1 MALSQQG
8 LNGNGQT
15 TNFEVWYEDSLVS
28 KTNVV
33 DNANALLGVVENEFS
48 ITTGWFQTPSG
59 KFGTSHRQKVNL
71 DLNATATS
79 FPGANNSGYVSDI
92 NVDAQNATND
102 HTVAAGRV
110 EHVFMAEWSEILMS
124 LSGGKW
130 NAGDSS
136 GEALSQ
142 FCSILRFQTGHY
154 NYYGSAVAAWL
165 DGDTTVF
172 NGNAVTVNSG
182 RSDWVTKTFTGSG
195 STHGDGDAISFGCAL
210 AFLFYLYTQL
220 KFSETEIIGAGSS
233 TLSGAYAKLTGD
245 QGNPFP
251 AFLDLMASVYPSGT
265 PANIPGPVIDNPF
278 PLAISGFWA
287 NKDTFG
293 KDEVQE
299 IVNKKGGVWSEAF
312 WVVVDGFSESSF
324 NQLGVTVGPFSGSFA
339 NLKGV
344 EIIPN
349 LSIDYENAASPRAP
363 QRIRIPFDIKFS
375 SASLADFPATGS
387 VQYDLA
393 TYLTAGGN
401 KISGSDCSTK
411 FELVAGADPYFSNI
425 DTTPGDPNRNNV
437 FYLSQDLR
445 VFATT
450 PGQNNTPVAGGPT
463 FGADSP
469 DGAYTYIQ
477 QLLTYL
483 NGNYNDPNGADP
495 LNAVLPSQA
504 AALQGD
510 SSVTPFTIDFSDP
523 FNIHVYNNYNFAIAR
538 VRLYGTSGTAG
549 EAKAVR
555 VFFRL
560 WTSQTADTDYQSSTT
575 YLSTPDSAG
584 HPGFPQP
591 GAGHTTIPFFAS
603 GNNGANGDYG
613 AGGWNIRDIVIPSGR
628 DSIWVYYGC
637 FLNMYDPANVVDG
650 QQLLSFFTG
659 THHCLVAEIADDDAP
674 VVSGASPASSDKL
687 AQRNLQV
694 TVSDNPGPADTHRI
708 PQTFDVRPSD
718 PAPDQGPDEL
728 MIDWGNVPAGSIASI
743 YWPQV
748 QAADVI
754 ALADSA
760 YATHMLTAADTNTI
774 SIKIHGGVSYVPIPK
789 GAGDNFAGLLTID
802 LPQTV
807 ITGQEFDVLVR
818 RISTRVVQN
827 IIIRTEA
834 APSDVEA
841 TKAARRPARGRA
853 RKPVE
858 KPEPESL
865 GTDITVWR
873 YVVGNFAVSIP
884 VATAQTML
892 LPEEN
897 TLAILKWRLL
907 QMSPANRWYKVLDR
921 YISLIAARVDGLGGN
936 SNSIQPSPTGVP
948 VKGYRPGEKFREYEG
963 KVLEVVYG
971 CFGEF
976 VGFVL
981 DDCKALRAFRTRAR
995 GIEEVVLRA
1004 CRDDL
1009 TLVVFVDEDR
1019 EERIMRLV
1027 LRC

>member
-1 MALSQQG
+1 
-8 LNGNGQT
+8 
-15 TNFEVWYEDSLVS
+15 
-28 KTNVV
+28 
-33 DNANALLGVVENEFS
+33 
-48 ITTGWFQTPSG
+48 
-59 KFGTSHRQKVNL
+59 
-71 DLNATATS
+71 
-79 FPGANNSGYVSDI
+79 
-92 NVDAQNATND
+92 
-102 HTVAAGRV
+102 
-110 EHVFMAEWSEILMS
+110 
-124 LSGGKW
+124 
-130 NAGDSS
+130 
-136 GEALSQ
+136 
-142 FCSILRFQTGHY
+142 
-154 NYYGSAVAAWL
+154 
-165 DGDTTVF
+165 
-172 NGNAVTVNSG
+172 
-182 RSDWVTKTFTGSG
+182 
-195 STHGDGDAISFGCAL
+195 
-210 AFLFYLYTQL
+210 
-220 KFSETEIIGAGSS
+220 
-233 TLSGAYAKLTGD
+233 
-245 QGNPFP
+245 
-251 AFLDLMASVYPSGT
+251 
-265 PANIPGPVIDNPF
+265 
-278 PLAISGFWA
+278 
-287 NKDTFG
+287 
-293 KDEVQE
+293 
-299 IVNKKGGVWSEAF
+299 
-312 WVVVDGFSESSF
+312 
-324 NQLGVTVGPFSGSFA
+324 
-339 NLKGV
+339 
-344 EIIPN
+344 
-349 LSIDYENAASPRAP
+349 
-363 QRIRIPFDIKFS
+363 
-375 SASLADFPATGS
+375 
-387 VQYDLA
+387 
-393 TYLTAGGN
+393 
-401 KISGSDCSTK
+401 
-411 FELVAGADPYFSNI
+411 
-425 DTTPGDPNRNNV
+425 
-437 FYLSQDLR
+437 
-445 VFATT
+445 
-450 PGQNNTPVAGGPT
+450 
-463 FGADSP
+463 
-469 DGAYTYIQ
+469 
-477 QLLTYL
+477 
-483 NGNYNDPNGADP
+483 
-495 LNAVLPSQA
+495 
-504 AALQGD
+504 
-510 SSVTPFTIDFSDP
+510 
-523 FNIHVYNNYNFAIAR
+523 
-538 VRLYGTSGTAG
+538 
-549 EAKAVR
+549 
-555 VFFRL
+555 
-560 WTSQTADTDYQSSTT
+560 
-575 YLSTPDSAG
+575 
-584 HPGFPQP
+584 
-591 GAGHTTIPFFAS
+591 
-603 GNNGANGDYG
+603 
-613 AGGWNIRDIVIPSGR
+613 
-628 DSIWVYYGC
+628 
-637 FLNMYDPANVVDG
+637 
-650 QQLLSFFTG
+650 
-659 THHCLVAEIADDDAP
+659 
-674 VVSGASPASSDKL
+674 
-687 AQRNLQV
+687 
-694 TVSDNPGPADTHRI
+694 
-708 PQTFDVRPSD
+708 
-718 PAPDQGPDEL
+718 

-1019 EERIMRLV
+1019 EERIVRLM